1 MSPSVLEV
9 PAVNSSV
16 SASVRTNVSVTT
28 GERLES
34 NNEIKLGDDDGNED
48 CSTFRETA
56 NDAVP

>member
-1 MSPSVLEV
+1 MEV